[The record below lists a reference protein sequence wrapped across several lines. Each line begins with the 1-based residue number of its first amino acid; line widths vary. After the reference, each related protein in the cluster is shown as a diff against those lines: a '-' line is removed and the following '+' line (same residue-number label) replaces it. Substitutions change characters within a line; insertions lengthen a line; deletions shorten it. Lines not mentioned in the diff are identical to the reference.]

1 VPRHV
6 SGRAGHARCGLP
18 SVHCFRLPVLIRE
31 LRIARNQV
39 NSRFNFTR
47 RRLRQDRSEQ
57 AAVYIVYVRIL
68 YVHSIVVSSILGQ
81 HLFLFCWCR
90 LHSQDK
96 SCFSAQPVWCKQ
108 PFSIYDYPQVTH
120 HTTHIVGPLHFGFGP
135 FIYRSWIGFGT
146 AIGQILVRWATT
158 RSYGTWWL
166 VTAMWAMISA
176 YKGPIWSIDR
186 FLCGLTTTCAS
197 SMFHR

>member
-96 SCFSAQPVWCKQ
+96 SCFSAHSLYDANNHS
-108 PFSIYDYPQVTH
+108 PFMITPKWH
-120 HTTHIVGPLHFGFGP
+120 NHTTHIVGPLHFGP

-176 YKGPIWSIDR
+176 YKGTIWSIDR